1 MNEIANA
8 KTTAVSLDNLA
19 AQARMYVLDARL
31 NLLQLGR
38 VLSEAK
44 PLVPHGEWDAWI
56 RENADMS
63 RRSAE
68 QYMQAYAKFGADPQI
83 AKLGTSKVLKLLPLP
98 GEQLEQL
105 FSENDVSSMSTRQ
118 LDEAIRKQKEDLL
131 KEAREEVR
139 EELEREKKLRIAAE
153 KTASLVQQAAEEESK
168 EHSKNFKTI
177 TEDRMALMDRNRKLE
192 QEIRERDELLQEQ
205 QEDFNR
211 MQAELLNAKSN
222 IAKGDAERLPSE
234 RLTADIFASAVRTF
248 IGAVARM
255 PHMASTFST
264 MDHTDKAD
272 YDELLQVVEKWV
284 KESRKAL
291 EADVIESEVII

>member
-1 MNEIANA
+1 MNEITNT
-8 KTTAVSLDNLA
+8 KTSAVSLDSLA
-19 AQARMYVLDARL
+19 MQARMYVLDARL

-63 RRSAE
+63 RRTAE

-83 AKLGTSKVLKLLPLP
+83 ANLGTSKVLKLLPLP

-105 FSENDVSSMSTRQ
+105 FEENDVKSMSTRQ
-118 LDEAIRKQKEDLL
+118 LDEAIHNQKEKLL

-139 EELEREKKLRIAAE
+139 EELEREKNLRIAAE
-153 KTASLVQQAAEEESK
+153 KTASIAKEELKQSNE
-168 EHSKNFKTI
+168 EHTHNFETV
-177 TEDRMALMDRNRKLE
+177 TNDRKALMERNRKLE

-205 QEDFNR
+205 QADFDR
-211 MQAELLNAKSN
+211 MQAELLDAKSS
-222 IAKGDAERLPSE
+222 IAKGDAERIPAD
-234 RLTADIFASAVRTF
+234 RLTADAFTSAVRTF

-255 PHMASTFST
+255 PHMGTTFST
-264 MDHTDKAD
+264 MDHAEKAD
-272 YDELLQVVEKWV
+272 FDELLQVVEKWA

-291 EADVIESEVII
+291 NATVIESEVII